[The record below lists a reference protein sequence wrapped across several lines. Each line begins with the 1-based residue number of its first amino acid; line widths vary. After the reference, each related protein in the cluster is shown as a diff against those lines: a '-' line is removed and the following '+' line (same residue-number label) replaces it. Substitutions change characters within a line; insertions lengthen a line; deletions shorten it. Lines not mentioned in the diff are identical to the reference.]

1 MNRLL
6 RMASPELSSVR
17 NLMHRSTVL
26 VAALALSCVPAATV
40 TTGGG
45 PRKAEILWDT
55 FGVPHIF
62 AADRNGL
69 AYAFGWAQ
77 MQNHGDLLLRLY
89 QQARGRGA
97 ELLGEDY
104 LEEDRWVWTL
114 EMPALAQREYAAQS
128 PEMRAHLEAFAA
140 GINDFARANPALIGD
155 SVRAVLPVTPTDIVG
170 HGKRVMLSRFITSS
184 DGVRDQTKPWMERGS
199 NGWAIAPSRSASGK
213 TLLLA
218 NPHLPWEDLFTWMEA
233 QYSMPGIDLYG
244 AALVGFPL
252 LQIAFNS
259 QLGWTHTVNTQD
271 GEDLYE
277 LTLAGAGDGYLWD
290 GSVRAF
296 DREEHVIKTRGRGGA
311 VRTDTMRVKHSI
323 HGPVVAEKAGK
334 AIALRVVGL
343 AAPTPF
349 AYEQWWNMGRAR
361 DLAEFEAAIRPNQI
375 SSQNIVY
382 GDRDGH
388 IMAFYGGNSPV
399 RRVGD
404 RVYWDGIVRGDS
416 SSNLWTTLHP
426 YADIPKTLDPPSGWV
441 QNANDP
447 PWWSTFPVAVRPSD
461 YPSYLASREM
471 LLRPQR
477 SARMLAEDS
486 SITFEELVEYKHS
499 TRMEMADRLLD
510 DLLLAARQSTS
521 VLALDAAR
529 VLDRW
534 DRSADNS
541 SRGAVLFTE
550 WWKEL
555 GRLTPRGKSRW
566 AVAWTEARPRETPD
580 GLSDPALAVSA
591 LEKAATR
598 VRSLYGATDVV
609 WGDVYRLRRDG
620 VDLPANGAQEV
631 YGVFRVTGYSAAR
644 DNRYEAIGGD
654 SYVVAVEFST
664 PVRAR
669 TVVGSGNASRAGSP
683 HRTDQL
689 ALYSRKELKP
699 VWRTRPEIESHLEKR
714 ETLVHH

>member
-1 MNRLL
+1 MRP
-6 RMASPELSSVR
+6 AII
-17 NLMHRSTVL
+17 
-26 VAALALSCVPAATV
+26 VATLALACAPASTPGH
-40 TTGGG
+40 TDG
-45 PRKAEILWDT
+45 PRRTEILWDT

-62 AADRNGL
+62 AQDREGL
-69 AYAFGWAQ
+69 AYALGWAQ

-89 QQARGRGA
+89 QQGRGRAA

-114 EMPALAQREYAAQS
+114 GMPALAEREYAAQS
-128 PEMRAHLEAFAA
+128 TQMRSHLEAFAA
-140 GINDFARANPALIGD
+140 GINAFARANPGLIGD
-155 SVRAVLPVTPTDIVG
+155 SVKAVLPVTPIDVVG

-184 DGVRDQTKPWMERGS
+184 GGVRDQTKPWAERGS

-218 NPHLPWEDLFTWMEA
+218 NPHLPWDDLFTWIEA

-244 AALVGFPL
+244 AALVGFPV

-277 LTLAGAGDGYLWD
+277 LTLVGDGYLWD
-290 GSVRAF
+290 GSVRSF
-296 DREEHVIKTRGRGGA
+296 DRVERVIRIQGQGGA
-311 VRTDTMRVKHSI
+311 VRSDTLRVKRSI

-343 AAPTPF
+343 AALTPF

-375 SSQNIVY
+375 AGQNIVY

-388 IMAFYGGNSPV
+388 IMVAYGGNSPV
-399 RRVGD
+399 RRVGN
-404 RVYWDGIVRGDS
+404 RTYWDGIVRGDS
-416 SSNLWTTLHP
+416 SSNLWTNLHP
-426 YADIPKTLDPPSGWV
+426 YADMPKTLDPRSGWV

-447 PWWSTFPVAVRPSD
+447 PWWSTFPVAVRAVDFPD
-461 YPSYLASREM
+461 HLATREM

-486 SITFEELVEYKHS
+486 SITFEELVAYKHS

-510 DLLLAARQSTS
+510 DLLPAARGGSS
-521 VLALDAAR
+521 ALAHDAAA
-529 VLDRW
+529 VLERW
-534 DRSADNS
+534 DRSADSS

-550 WWKEL
+550 WWREL
-555 GRLTPRGKSRW
+555 GRSTPRGKSRW
-566 AVAWTEARPRETPD
+566 ATAWTEVRPRETPD
-580 GLSDPALAVSA
+580 GLSDPALAVAA
-591 LEKAATR
+591 LEKAAVR
-598 VRSLYGATDVV
+598 VRTLYGAIDVP
-609 WGDVYRLRRDG
+609 WGHVYRLRRDG
-620 VDLPANGAQEV
+620 VDLPANGAQQV
-631 YGVFRVTGYSAAR
+631 HGGFRPAGYRATR
-644 DNRYEAIGGD
+644 DNKYEATAGD
-654 SYVVAVEFST
+654 SYIAAVEFST

-669 TVVGSGNASRAGSP
+669 SVVGYGNASRVGSP

-689 ALYSRKELKP
+689 ELYSGKALKP

-714 ETLVHH
+714 ESF

>member
-1 MNRLL
+1 
-6 RMASPELSSVR
+6 
-17 NLMHRSTVL
+17 MHRSTVL
-26 VAALALSCVPAATV
+26 VAALTLSCVPAATV
-40 TTGGG
+40 TTGEA
-45 PRKAEILWDT
+45 PRSAEILWDT

-89 QQARGRGA
+89 QQARGRAA

-114 EMPALAQREYAAQS
+114 GMPALAQREYAAQS
-128 PEMRAHLEAFAA
+128 PEMRSHLEAFAT

-170 HGKRVMLSRFITSS
+170 HGMRVLLSRFITSS
-184 DGVRDQTKPWMERGS
+184 GGVRDQTKPWTERGS
-199 NGWAIAPSRSASGK
+199 NAWAIAPSRSASGK

-218 NPHLPWEDLFTWMEA
+218 NPHLPWEDLFTWIEA

-244 AALVGFPL
+244 AALVGLPL

-259 QLGWTHTVNTQD
+259 HLGWTHTVNTQD

-277 LTLAGAGDGYLWD
+277 LTLAGGGDGYLWD

-296 DREEHVIKTRGRGGA
+296 DREERVIRTRGRGGA
-311 VRTDTMRVKHSI
+311 VRSDTLRVKRSI

-334 AIALRVVGL
+334 AIALRVIGL

-349 AYEQWWNMGRAR
+349 AYEQWWNMGRAH

-375 SSQNIVY
+375 SGQNIVY

-388 IMAFYGGNSPV
+388 IMVFYGGNSPV

-404 RVYWDGIVRGDS
+404 RAYWDGIVRGDS
-416 SSNLWTTLHP
+416 SSNLWTKLHP
-426 YADIPKTLDPPSGWV
+426 YADMPKTLDPPSGWV

-447 PWWSTFPVAVRPSD
+447 PWWSTFPAAVRSSD
-461 YPSYLASREM
+461 YPDYLASRQM
-471 LLRPQR
+471 FLRPQR

-499 TRMEMADRLLD
+499 TRMELADRLLD
-510 DLLLAARQSTS
+510 DLLPAARERTS
-521 VLALDAAR
+521 GLALDAAR
-529 VLDRW
+529 VLERW
-534 DRSADNS
+534 DRSADSS

-550 WWKEL
+550 WWREL

-566 AVAWTEARPRETPD
+566 ATAWTEARPRDTPD

-591 LEKAATR
+591 LEKAAVR
-598 VRSLYGATDVV
+598 VRTLYGAIDVP

-631 YGVFRVTGYSAAR
+631 HGVFRRTGYRATR
-644 DNRYEAIGGD
+644 DNRYEATDGD

-669 TVVGSGNASRAGSP
+669 SVVGNGNASRAGSP

-714 ETLVHH
+714 ETF